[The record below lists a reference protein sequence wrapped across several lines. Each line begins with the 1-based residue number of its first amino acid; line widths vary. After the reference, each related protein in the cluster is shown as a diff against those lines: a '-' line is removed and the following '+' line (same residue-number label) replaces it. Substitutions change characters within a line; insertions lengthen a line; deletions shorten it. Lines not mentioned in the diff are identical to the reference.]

1 MRPHI
6 LFRYSGI
13 ILLFNSGFLLLSS
26 AVSLYYNDTAL
37 LPLLYSSLIAGL
49 LGIFPILFVPPATD
63 ISNNEGFTIVV
74 ANWLV
79 SCLIGILPYVL
90 WGGPFTLTDAW
101 FESVSGFTTTGST
114 ILEDIESLPGGL
126 LFWRA
131 TTHWIG
137 GIGIIVFT
145 LSVIPSIGRAGMV
158 LYRSEMS
165 SLAAESFRYRTK
177 KTLQIIV
184 MTYVSLTLAE
194 TVALCFCGLT
204 LFDAVTH
211 AFATIATGGFSTK
224 NLSVAAFQNPAA
236 EAVILLFM
244 LLSGLHFGLL
254 FAALKGQPRELWRSP
269 VARYYLSAMVI
280 GVALVTSVVH
290 GTVFPGWGESLRHG
304 AFQLISL
311 GTSTGFAT
319 ADSANWPGFAQLIMI
334 FFTLQCAC
342 AGSTSGGIKT
352 DRILIFWKGILKR
365 VKLTRHPHAV
375 ITTKIGGTTIEDD
388 VLESVLLYIGLYLAI
403 VFLSTLLLSAM
414 GVDVLSAF
422 SGSAAAMGNVGPG
435 FGTVS
440 SLGNFAGMPQAGKWV
455 LSFAMLM
462 GRLEIFGVILFVSAW
477 SKR

>member
-6 LFRYSGI
+6 LLRYSGI
-13 ILLFNSGFLLLSS
+13 ILLFNSAFLLLSS
-26 AVSLYYNDTAL
+26 AVSLYYHDAAL

-63 ISNNEGFTIVV
+63 ISNDEGFTIVV

-79 SCLIGILPYVL
+79 SCLVGILPYVL

-101 FESVSGFTTTGST
+101 FESVSGFTTTGAT
-114 ILEDIESLPGGL
+114 ILEDIESLPCGL

-145 LSVIPSIGRAGMV
+145 LSVIPSMGRAGMV

-165 SLAAESFRYRTK
+165 SLATESFRYRTQ

-184 MTYVSLTLAE
+184 MTYVGLTLAE
-194 TVALCFCGLT
+194 TIALRFCGLG

-211 AFATIATGGFSTK
+211 AFATIATGGFSTR
-224 NLSVAAFQNPAA
+224 NLSIAAFQNPAV
-236 EAVILLFM
+236 EMVILFFM
-244 LLSGLHFGLL
+244 LASGLHFGLL
-254 FAALKGQPRELWRSP
+254 FAAFKGEPRKLLKSP
-269 VARYYLSAMVI
+269 VARYYTAAMMI
-280 GVALVTSVVH
+280 GIALVAWAVH
-290 GTVFPGWGESLRHG
+290 GDIFQSWGESLRYG

-319 ADSANWPGFAQLIMI
+319 ADSAGWPGFAQLIMI

-365 VKLTRHPHAV
+365 VTITRHPHAV
-375 ITTKIGGTTIEDD
+375 ITARIGSAAIEDD
-388 VLESVLLYIGLYLAI
+388 VLEAVLLYIGLYVGV
-403 VFLSTLLLSAM
+403 VFVSSLLLSAM
-414 GVDVLSAF
+414 GVDVMSAF
-422 SGSAAAMGNVGPG
+422 SGAAACMGNVGPG

-440 SLGNFAGMPQAGKWV
+440 SLGNFSGIPPAGKWV
-455 LSFAMLM
+455 LSFTMLM

-477 SKR
+477 SK